1 MKGLP
6 RLPTGRD
13 DGRPGRSTAVWA
25 ARARRLAL
33 LLPVL
38 LALAH
43 LGGWLSMP
51 VLHRIDDFVYDLRLR
66 IARADSL
73 DPRIVIV
80 DIDEKSLSEQGRWP
94 WGRDRLA
101 RLVDE
106 LFSQQQVALVGFDVV
121 FAEPDTSS
129 GLARL
134 QQLAAGELAD
144 QPAFL
149 RRLQTLA
156 PELDFDS
163 RFARAIANR
172 PVVLGYYFNLD
183 PQGQSSG
190 QLPPPVMGADTL
202 QGRRQRFTAWR
213 GYGASLPLLAQ
224 AAPQAGFFNPLID
237 DDGKVRA
244 VPLLAEYQGQVY
256 ESLTLSMFRELQG
269 RPAVEPVFAQGLT
282 VSGGKA
288 PLQALRLRP
297 ASGVP
302 LELPVGDGAV
312 ALVPYRGLPG
322 PQGGSFRYLSATDLI
337 EGRLARGHLQGRI
350 VLVGSS
356 APGLQDLRPT
366 PVSEAFPGVEIH
378 AHLLSAMLDGQ
389 LPVRPDYSVGYE
401 AALVLLMG
409 GGLALALPLLPALP
423 GLLAVTGALV
433 LPVLSNLALYQ
444 WVGLALPLAATLAT
458 MLAVLLLHL
467 GGLWVFETRARRALV
482 GLFGSYV
489 PPELVEEMVRDPDR
503 YSMRADSRELTVMFC
518 DMHGFTRLAE
528 RLPPEQLQALLQG
541 VFDRLGLVVRE
552 HRGTIDKFMG
562 DCLMAFWGAPLPAAD
577 HAALAVRAAL
587 GIAEEVGRINA
598 DHQARGLPAVGFG
611 VGLSTGRMC
620 VGDMGSRLRRAYT
633 VIGDAVNLGARLQSL
648 TTVYGVD
655 IVASDATRQ
664 QAGGTDWQAL
674 DTVRLSGRQDA
685 VTLWCPLPPGAA
697 AASSALAQE
706 LRGWEAFLVA
716 WRRQDWATAAPLLQ
730 TLTRQG
736 SCPRLYALYE
746 RRLALRRH
754 QPPDPAWDGIADLG
768 VG

>member
-1 MKGLP
+1 MLRGA
-6 RLPTGRD
+6 RR
-13 DGRPGRSTAVWA
+13 A
-25 ARARRLAL
+25 ARVSLPWPAFARRLAL

-43 LGGWLSMP
+43 LGSWLPMP
-51 VLHRIDDFVYDLRLR
+51 VLGRLDDSIYDIRLRL
-66 IARADSL
+66 ARADAL

-94 WGRDRLA
+94 WSRDRLA

-106 LFSQQQVALVGFDVV
+106 LFTNQQVALLGFDVV

-134 QQLAAGELAD
+134 RQLAAGELAD

-149 RRLQTLA
+149 RRLQALA
-156 PELDFDS
+156 PELDLDS

-172 PVVLGYYFNLD
+172 PVVLGYYFNQD
-183 PQGQSSG
+183 PLGQSSG
-190 QLPPPVMGADTL
+190 QLPAAVMGADTL
-202 QGRRQRFTAWR
+202 QGRRHRFTVWR
-213 GYGASLPLLAQ
+213 GFGASLPALAQ

-237 DDGKVRA
+237 ADGKVRA
-244 VPLLAEYQGQVY
+244 VPLLAEYQGQLY
-256 ESLTLSMFRELQG
+256 ESLALSMFRELQG
-269 RPAVEPVFAQGLT
+269 RPAVEPVFADGLGLA
-282 VSGGKA
+282 GGA
-288 PLQALRLRP
+288 AALRALRLRP
-297 ASGVP
+297 ASGVA
-302 LELPVGDGAV
+302 LELPVADGAT
-312 ALVPYRGLPG
+312 ALVPYRGQPG
-322 PQGGSFRYLSATDLI
+322 AQGGSFRYVSASDLI

-378 AHLLSAMLDGQ
+378 AHLLSGMLEGR
-389 LPVRPDYSVGYE
+389 LPVRPDYAVGYE
-401 AALVLLMG
+401 ALLVLLVG
-409 GGLALALPLLPALP
+409 IGLALTLPVLPVVP
-423 GLLAVTGALV
+423 GLLAVAGTIL
-433 LPVLSNLALYQ
+433 LPLLANLALYR
-444 WVGLALPLAATLAT
+444 WAGLALPLATTLVTALT
-458 MLAVLLLHL
+458 ILMLHL
-467 GGLWVFETRARRALV
+467 GGLWVFESRSRRALV

-489 PPELVEEMVRDPDR
+489 PPELVEEMVRDPGR

-528 RLPPEQLQALLQG
+528 SLPPEQLQALLQN
-541 VFDRLGLVVRE
+541 VFDRLGTVVRA
-552 HRGTIDKFMG
+552 HRGTIDKSMG

-587 GIAEEVGRINA
+587 EIAEEVGRINA
-598 DHQARGLPAVGFG
+598 DHQARGLPAGGFG
-611 VGLSTGRMC
+611 IGLSTGRMC

-633 VIGDAVNLGARLQSL
+633 VIGDAVNLGARLQAL

-664 QAGGTDWQAL
+664 QAGGADWQAL
-674 DTVRLSGRQDA
+674 DTVRLRGRQDA
-685 VTLWCPLPPGAA
+685 VTLWRPLPPGAA
-697 AASSALAQE
+697 AASGARAQE
-706 LRGWEAFLVA
+706 LRGWEAFLAA
-716 WRRQDWATAAPLLQ
+716 WRRQDWATATPLLQ
-730 TLTRQG
+730 NLMRQG

-754 QPPDPAWDGIADLG
+754 QPPDPAWDGVADLAAG
-768 VG
+768 